1 MGKYLP
7 EIIPYEAGYDI
18 SASPIYPYTTPSEI
32 IHKTYKYVVYPED
45 PECPLSYKFDKDNY
59 LTEITLTEAFTAM
72 QVDYDIVVGNKLMDP
87 ERPEMGYK
95 YEIQNRSEKKIKDDQ
110 NTMTWEITY

>member
-1 MGKYLP
+1 
-7 EIIPYEAGYDI
+7 
-18 SASPIYPYTTPSEI
+18 
-32 IHKTYKYVVYPED
+32 
-45 PECPLSYKFDKDNY
+45 
-59 LTEITLTEAFTAM
+59 M